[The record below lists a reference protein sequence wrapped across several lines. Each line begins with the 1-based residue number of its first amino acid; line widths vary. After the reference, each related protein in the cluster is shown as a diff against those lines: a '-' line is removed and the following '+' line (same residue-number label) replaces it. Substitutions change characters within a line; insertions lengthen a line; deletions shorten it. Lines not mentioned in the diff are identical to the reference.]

1 MKNFRNQQTASQRAF
16 AVYTRNISELFLDK
30 YGASYATQENT
41 RNTWRTSVAY
51 SRDAEEFLIL
61 QSRIFIRT
69 LDSRDPN
76 STNPQF
82 LKSLTNLMADYL
94 SGYTKKNPIY
104 HSRNEAK
111 AALKE
116 LLFTKF
122 GYINR
127 LQNAQTAARRASQV
141 RNTAINQARAAH
153 NSIKK

>member
-1 MKNFRNQQTASQRAF
+1 MTKFSNAQTASQRVF
-16 AVYTRNISELFLDK
+16 ATYTRSISELFLDK

-41 RNTWRTSVAY
+41 RNTWRASAEY

-61 QSRIFIRT
+61 QSRIFIRM

-94 SGYTKKNPIY
+94 SAYTKKNPIY

-141 RNTAINQARAAH
+141 RNNAINQARAAH